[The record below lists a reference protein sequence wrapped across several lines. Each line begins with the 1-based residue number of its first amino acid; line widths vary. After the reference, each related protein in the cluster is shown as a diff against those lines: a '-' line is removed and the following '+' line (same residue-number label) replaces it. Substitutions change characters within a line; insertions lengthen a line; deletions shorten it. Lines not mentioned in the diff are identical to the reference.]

1 MTHIIQNFTHA
12 EKIVIRAF
20 DFEDAEAWAL
30 LSDHVDL
37 MEIDTEPE
45 LTKTFT
51 FDDGSRLV
59 IVGIHYTA
67 LPAETGVMH

>member
-59 IVGIHYTA
+59 IVGIRYTA